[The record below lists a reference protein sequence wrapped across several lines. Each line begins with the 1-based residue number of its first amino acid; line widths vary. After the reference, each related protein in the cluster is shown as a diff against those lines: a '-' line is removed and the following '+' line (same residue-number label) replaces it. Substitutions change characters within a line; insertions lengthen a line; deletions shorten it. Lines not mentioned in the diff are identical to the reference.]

1 MFSDGLG
8 GLVML
13 LHFDR
18 YVLDNDRRE
27 LRKEGRAI
35 AVQPQVFDLL
45 AFLLANRSRVVTKGQ
60 IIEAVWGGRAISES
74 TLTSRINAARYAIGD
89 NGEAQRL
96 IRTVARKGLR
106 FAGDVT
112 ETSEDAPTAKDLAQI
127 ADATPTTAFPAE
139 PPRLSI
145 VVLPFANLSGIPDHE
160 PFVDGLTESLTTDI
174 SRIRGSFVA
183 ARHTAFAYKGKAI
196 DLKQVCRELGVR
208 YALEGSVL
216 RHGERMR
223 INAQLVDA
231 ESGAHLWADRFD
243 KLVADLFATQDEIV
257 GRLAGQLNAALEP
270 AEARRA
276 ERSPQPSSM
285 DFYFRGKACLNMS

>member
-74 TLTSRINAARYAIGD
+74 TLTSRVNALRYAIGD
-89 NGEAQRL
+89 TGEAQRL

-106 FAGDVT
+106 FAGDVM
-112 ETSEDAPTAKDLAQI
+112 ETGAAIGSDPTLVAA
-127 ADATPTTAFPAE
+127 ATPAPASPVE

-145 VVLPFANLSGIPDHE
+145 VVLPFANLSGIPGHE
-160 PFVDGLTESLTTDI
+160 PFVDGLTES
-174 SRIRGSFVA
+174 
-183 ARHTAFAYKGKAI
+183 
-196 DLKQVCRELGVR
+196 
-208 YALEGSVL
+208 
-216 RHGERMR
+216 
-223 INAQLVDA
+223 
-231 ESGAHLWADRFD
+231 
-243 KLVADLFATQDEIV
+243 
-257 GRLAGQLNAALEP
+257 
-270 AEARRA
+270 
-276 ERSPQPSSM
+276 
-285 DFYFRGKACLNMS
+285 